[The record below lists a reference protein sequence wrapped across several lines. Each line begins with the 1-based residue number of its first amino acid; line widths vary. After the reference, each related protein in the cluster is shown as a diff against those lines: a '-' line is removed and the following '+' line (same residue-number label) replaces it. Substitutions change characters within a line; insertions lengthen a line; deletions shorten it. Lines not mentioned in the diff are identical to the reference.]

1 LIRNWAGNLELTTKT
16 NKGKRITIAKGFFR
30 AAESFPDDPVFHY
43 YRDGWKIL
51 TYRGLA
57 TGVTAIASYLVRLG
71 LKTGGRVAIISENRP
86 EWCSAY
92 LATALAGAVA
102 VPIDAQLG
110 PDEIRNLLKDC
121 EPDIVFHSRQTLA
134 NVTTH
139 LKNISEGLNRS
150 IFLIDFDSAGYK
162 SVLSEKPC
170 VDFPKTGPDDIASI
184 IYTSGTTGIPKGVLL
199 THSNFC
205 CDAEALIGA
214 GIVSRQDNVAS
225 VLPLH
230 HTYAFM
236 CTFLVPLFLGA
247 SITYP
252 ASLKGPDLM
261 SAIREREVSVL
272 IGVPQLLAMIRNGI
286 LAKID
291 ALPAAA
297 SFALRKILRL
307 SGFVRERFG
316 INIGRIFFSSAHRAF
331 GPSFRFFGSGGA
343 RLDPFVMKDLEAI
356 GFMVLEGYGL
366 TETSPV
372 VTFNPISKRKPGSAG
387 KPLPSVEIKIEGP
400 SESGEGEIKIKGP
413 MVMKGYYRNL
423 SATSEV
429 LRGEW
434 FRTGDIGRIDR
445 DGYLF
450 LTGRS
455 KEVIVLSSGKNIY
468 PEDVEKLYLGS
479 PLIKEICIVGSGEKG
494 LTETLHAIVVPDLE
508 HARKRQISNMQE
520 AIKWEMTEI
529 SSRVPSYMRV
539 TGFSIR
545 TGALPRT
552 PLGKLRRFMIREEA
566 GGPETVG
573 REVEAG
579 EAFFADETTQKVSEE
594 LKRFIKGDRRI
605 GLDDN
610 IELDIGLDS
619 LAKIELVV
627 ALEGAFSLK
636 LPEDFM
642 AGVQT
647 VEELIDKVRSQTA
660 PGHSPGTS
668 GKGGWKDILAKEV
681 SESDLRMI
689 SLERPNS
696 RMIPSFV
703 AHSVMKFLFRVFFRL
718 EARGLENLPQDNNF
732 IIAPNHTSY
741 LDGFAAI
748 LSLPFLNFKNMYTLG
763 LSDFFT
769 GLIKSRFAKI
779 GHVIPID
786 SSAYLNKA
794 LQMSA
799 YVIKN
804 GRSMVVFPEGGRSFD
819 ENLLEFKKGIGV
831 LAVEMG
837 VPVVPAYIEG
847 TLQALPRGAAFPRPG
862 KITVTFGVPM
872 LAKDIDSSK
881 KSGDVDDYQYFA
893 NVLREK
899 VITLKEKP

>member
-1 LIRNWAGNLELTTKT
+1 MNKRKFLT
-16 NKGKRITIAKGFFR
+16 ISEGFLD

-43 YRDGWKIL
+43 YRDGWKTL
-51 TYRGLA
+51 TYHDLSAGM
-57 TGVTAIASYLVRLG
+57 TAIASYLVRLG

-86 EWCSAY
+86 EWCLAY
-92 LATALAGAVA
+92 LATALAGGVA
-102 VPIDAQLG
+102 VPIDAKLG
-110 PDEIRNLLKDC
+110 PEEIRNLVKDC
-121 EPDIVFHSRQTLA
+121 EPDVVFHSRQTLTT
-134 NVTTH
+134 VTMH
-139 LKNISEGLNRS
+139 LGNISESLNRR
-150 IFLIDFDSAGYK
+150 IHLIDFDSAGYE
-162 SVLSEKPC
+162 SILQEKPS

-205 CDAEALIGA
+205 SDAEALIGA
-214 GIVSRQDNVAS
+214 GIVSHRDNVAS

-236 CTFLVPLFLGA
+236 CTFLLPVFLGA

-272 IGVPQLLAMIRNGI
+272 IGVPQLLSMIRSGI
-286 LAKID
+286 FAKID
-291 ALPAAA
+291 VLPGPA
-297 SFALRKILRL
+297 SFVLMKVLRL
-307 SGFVRERFG
+307 SGFLRERFG
-316 INIGRIFFSSAHRAF
+316 LNVGRIIFSSAHRAL
-331 GPSFRFFGSGGA
+331 GPRFRFFGSGGA
-343 RLDPFVMKDLEAI
+343 RLDPLVMKDLEAL

-387 KPLPSVEIKIEGP
+387 RPLPSVEIRIESP
-400 SESGEGEIKIKGP
+400 SESGEGEIEIKGR
-413 MVMKGYYRNL
+413 MVMKGYYRNP

-429 LRGEW
+429 FHDGW

-450 LTGRS
+450 ITGRS

-508 HARKRQISNMQE
+508 YARKANISNMPE

-529 SSRVPSYMRV
+529 SSRAPSYMRV

-545 TGALPRT
+545 TEPLPRT
-552 PLGKLRRFMIREEA
+552 PLGKLRRFIIKEEA
-566 GGPETVG
+566 GRPETAG
-573 REVEAG
+573 REREGG
-579 EAFFADETTQKVSEE
+579 EAFFKDETARMVSEE
-594 LKRFIKGDRRI
+594 LKRFVKGDRRI
-605 GLDDN
+605 GPEDN

-627 ALEGAFSLK
+627 ALERAFSLK
-636 LPEDFM
+636 FPEDFM
-642 AGVQT
+642 EGIQT
-647 VEELIDKVRSQTA
+647 VEELIDKVRSQNAQGYPPETA
-660 PGHSPGTS
+660 

-681 SESDLRMI
+681 SESDLSMI
-689 SLERPNS
+689 SLERPQS
-696 RMIPSFV
+696 RMIPSFI
-703 AHSVMKFLFRVFFRL
+703 AHFVMKCLFMLLFRL

-732 IIAPNHTSY
+732 IITPNHTSY

-748 LSLPFLNFKNMYTLG
+748 LSLPFLNFKNTYTLG

-804 GRSMVVFPEGGRSFD
+804 SRSLVVFPEGGRSFD
-819 ENLLEFKKGIGV
+819 GNLLEFKKGIGV

-847 TLQALPRGAAFPRPG
+847 AFQVLPRGAALPRPG
-862 KITVTFGVPM
+862 KISVTFGKP
-872 LAKDIDSSK
+872 LFAKDIDLAK
-881 KSGDVDDYQYFA
+881 KPDDVDDYQYFA

-899 VITLKEKP
+899 VLTLKEKP